1 MQTVEAKQSG
11 GRKARRLKVGTVVE
25 PMELL
30 GIQSEPI
37 QIPDPDRIVHLQFRR
52 FAGCPIC
59 KLHLRSIAVR
69 HEELVAAGIR
79 EIAVFHSASEAMHK
93 HDGALPFAV
102 IGDPERRLY
111 MAFGVERSARSVLD
125 PRAWGAI
132 IHGLS
137 VFGPG
142 PPDRGESGLGL
153 PADFLIAPD
162 GRVIACRYG
171 VHADD
176 HWSVD
181 ELLRLAASGASRS
194 SSHS

>member
-1 MQTVEAKQSG
+1 MQTMDAQHHG

-25 PMELL
+25 PLELL
-30 GIQSEPI
+30 GIHSEPI
-37 QIPDPDRIVHLQFRR
+37 QIPDPDRMVHLQFRR

-69 HEELVAAGIR
+69 HDELVAAGIR
-79 EIAVFHSASEAMHK
+79 EIAVFHSAPEALRR

-102 IGDPERRLY
+102 IGDPEKRLY
-111 MAFGVERSARSVLD
+111 MAFGIERSARSILD

-132 IHGLS
+132 VHGLS

-153 PADFLIAPD
+153 PADFLIAPG
-162 GRVIACRYG
+162 GRVIACKYG
-171 VHADD
+171 AHADD

-181 ELLRLAASGASRS
+181 ELLWLASSEASRS
-194 SSHS
+194 FSPS

>member
-1 MQTVEAKQSG
+1 MQAVATKQSG

-30 GIQSEPI
+30 GIHSEPI
-37 QIPDPDRIVHLQFRR
+37 QVPDSDRMVHLQFRR

-69 HEELVAAGIR
+69 HEELVVAGIR
-79 EIAVFHSASEAMHK
+79 EIAVFHSGAEAMRK

-111 MAFGVERSARSVLD
+111 RAFGVERSVRSILD

-162 GRVIACRYG
+162 GRVIACKYG

-181 ELLRLAASGASRS
+181 ELLRLAAAKASLS
-194 SSHS
+194 SSHP